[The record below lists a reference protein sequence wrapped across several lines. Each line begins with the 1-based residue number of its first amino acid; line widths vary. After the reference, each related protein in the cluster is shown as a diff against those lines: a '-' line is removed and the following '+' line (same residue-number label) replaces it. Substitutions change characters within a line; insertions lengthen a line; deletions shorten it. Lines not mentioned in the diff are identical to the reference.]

1 MTEPTKTPNKD
12 VIIFDSDYISE
23 DSIADILLED
33 IGGIELITLSNR
45 ETIDGLN
52 PYYTLIS
59 NLSRIRREFDPS
71 QIIAKQR
78 SKQSYFDKFAI
89 DLDSKI
95 PDEEYLED
103 NGLSNW
109 FYRDADGNFVIELDN
124 IGPDENIEVEIAQV
138 L

>member
-1 MTEPTKTPNKD
+1 MSEPTKTPNKD
-12 VIIFDSDYISE
+12 VILFDNSYVSE
-23 DSIADILLED
+23 DTIAEILLED
-33 IGGIELITLSNR
+33 IGGIELLTLSNR

-59 NLSRIRREFDPS
+59 NLSRIRREFDPT
-71 QIIAKQR
+71 QIISKQR

-95 PDEEYLED
+95 PLDEYLESHGID
-103 NGLSNW
+103 NW
-109 FYRDADGNFVIELDN
+109 YYRDAEGNLVIELDN
-124 IGPDENIEVEIAQV
+124 MGPDENIEVEIAKV